1 MNKVYIILGVVL
13 VALILT
19 SSLLLVT
26 YQSLNIYREMLT
38 SIEKKISDIS
48 NETRIL
54 TLRISEYQAK
64 LKDLEEKLSSISSV
78 NKTYGIV
85 MYENVTAPEKVYEK
99 VKNSVVFVR
108 CRTIVQTIFGRTY
121 STSEGSGFV
130 YSEDGYIITN
140 YHVVEGAVEV
150 QVFFI
155 DKSAYKADIIGT
167 DPYGDIAVLKLK
179 DLDRKLEPLILGDS
193 SKLRVGQPVIAIGN
207 PFGLTASLTTGV
219 VSQLGRLLESPGGRY
234 IPNVIQFDAAVNP
247 GNSGGP
253 LLDYSGKV
261 IGITTAIATTTGE
274 FAGIGFAIPSNLVK
288 KAVESIISTGKY
300 EHPWMGIGGVDVD
313 MEIAQLMNLKNAYG
327 FLITTIAKDSPADKA
342 GLKAGTTRTTLSDGR
357 VINIGGDVIIG
368 IDDVT
373 VFGLADL
380 LAYLEEYKRPGDTVT
395 LKIIRSGA
403 EVEVKLTLGSI
414 SA

>member
-121 STSEGSGFV
+121 STS
-130 YSEDGYIITN
+130 
-140 YHVVEGAVEV
+140 
-150 QVFFI
+150 
-155 DKSAYKADIIGT
+155 
-167 DPYGDIAVLKLK
+167 
-179 DLDRKLEPLILGDS
+179 
-193 SKLRVGQPVIAIGN
+193 
-207 PFGLTASLTTGV
+207 
-219 VSQLGRLLESPGGRY
+219 
-234 IPNVIQFDAAVNP
+234 
-247 GNSGGP
+247 
-253 LLDYSGKV
+253 
-261 IGITTAIATTTGE
+261 
-274 FAGIGFAIPSNLVK
+274 
-288 KAVESIISTGKY
+288 
-300 EHPWMGIGGVDVD
+300 
-313 MEIAQLMNLKNAYG
+313 
-327 FLITTIAKDSPADKA
+327 
-342 GLKAGTTRTTLSDGR
+342 
-357 VINIGGDVIIG
+357 
-368 IDDVT
+368 
-373 VFGLADL
+373 
-380 LAYLEEYKRPGDTVT
+380 
-395 LKIIRSGA
+395 
-403 EVEVKLTLGSI
+403 
-414 SA
+414 